1 MVVQFMR
8 KTGFTDMDVLKVHP
22 KVQASLAHGFCLLV
36 QLLVDK
42 NSNVCARAKY
52 LIPTIKESSLEVTQ
66 SIALLKYPLP
76 KACFLSIVITLC

>member
-8 KTGFTDMDVLKVHP
+8 KTEFTDMDVLKVHP

-52 LIPTIKESSLEVTQ
+52 LIPTIKESSLEVIQ
-66 SIALLKYPLP
+66 FPALFIKPPPPPQRLV
-76 KACFLSIVITLC
+76 FFQ